1 MTKKFLFGLMAI
13 AGLFATSCQ
22 EKIAPV
28 VNEGDIATVSFQV
41 STPEIATR
49 AYSDGTTADVLQ
61 YAVYEVKGETETIL
75 TGYPKTTEINITT
88 SVSLQLAVG
97 STYSVVFW
105 AAATEKVPYTVDFV
119 NQNVT
124 VDYESAL
131 SNDETRDAFYSYQKF
146 TVTGAKTE
154 KVELKRPFAQLNIGT
169 NDFQAAADAGLV
181 PETSSVTVK
190 NVFSTLNLATGVASG
205 EVAATFGANAIP
217 AGEKFPVTG
226 YDYLAMNYL
235 LVNTDK
241 EVVDVE
247 FTYTTADNDARTRTV
262 GSVPVQRNYRTNIY
276 GRILTTTVDVEVEIK
291 PGFDG
296 EDYPV
301 EVWDGETLTEPEY
314 DSETATYTV
323 SHASELAYLA
333 ALVNGTIT
341 KTRAAASVEEYN
353 IVLSEDIDLAGEEW
367 TPIGFNPKDVAGD
380 ETYFTGTFDGNGKT
394 IHNLKISGVD
404 KGGLGLFGA
413 VYNATIKNVT
423 INNVDVKAV
432 ESETDPSDLSGAT
445 GNAAYIAGGHTGAV
459 VGYDA
464 KTGKVSFE
472 NVHVTGLIKIEG
484 ETRNAQGQR
493 VGGIVGGRGSSEYTF
508 KNVSVIGDEGSYI
521 KGYCSTAGVIGQN
534 QGVATFENVT
544 TYIDVY
550 AVTFGAGGIAG
561 IARQGSVFTNC
572 SSAGD
577 IYLNAYEVQ
586 PTSYSANYPYRVGG
600 IAGCWSDSATG
611 VLTLVNC
618 SYTGTLNSLD
628 KEGNTPE
635 SFDYLGYVGRG
646 YALKNCK
653 GSTVTIDGVS
663 FVQAENLDYGVYTID
678 GVYAVNATTLRWMD
692 KKIAA
697 GETFEGKTF
706 KMIENVDLK
715 NKQWSPI
722 GGKNSFSGI
731 FDGNGKT
738 ISNLK
743 YYFDGDEYFVGLF
756 GCVDNATVKNL
767 TITNVDIKLTGDE
780 TWGHIGAVAGWA
792 EGTSSFENITVNG
805 DVMIEGEMTQNG
817 SQRIGGVVGGNQGGN
832 LTFSNVNVNASA
844 GSYVKGYMQVGGL
857 AGQLQGKASF
867 VDCSSNIDVYAQ
879 QAFAGGI
886 IGLAAG
892 ENPLTNCHTTGNW
905 SVVAGRA
912 GNVNDIQRVGGIAGG
927 WADNLTTPLVL
938 TGCTYEGTLSAKDA
952 AGVEPTTYDY
962 DGFVGRGYTVNDRNG
977 SVVIINGKEYVQV
990 SPGNYEIR

>member
-22 EKIAPV
+22 KEISPV
-28 VNEGDIATVSFQV
+28 VNEGDLAMVSFEV
-41 STPEIATR
+41 STPQIATR
-49 AYSDGTTADVLQ
+49 AYSDGTTANVLQ
-61 YAVYEVKGETETIL
+61 YAVYEVKGEDETIL
-75 TGYPKTTEINITT
+75 TGYPKTTEINLTT

-105 AAATEKVPYTVDFV
+105 AAATEKVPYTVDFAT
-119 NQNVT
+119 QNVT
-124 VDYESAL
+124 VDYDSAL

-146 TVTGAKTE
+146 TVTGTKKE

-181 PETSSVTVK
+181 PVTSSVTVK
-190 NVFSTLNLATGVASG
+190 NVFSTLNLATGVASN
-205 EVAATFGANAIP
+205 EVEATFGANAIP

-235 LVNTDK
+235 LMNTDK

-247 FTYTTADNDARTRTV
+247 FTYTTEGNDARTRTV
-262 GSVPVQRNYRTNIY
+262 GSVPVQRNHRTNIY

-314 DSETATYTV
+314 DEETATYSV
-323 SHASELAYLA
+323 SRASELAYLA
-333 ALVNGTIT
+333 ALVNGTVT

-353 IVLSEDIDLAGEEW
+353 IVLSDNIDLAGEEW
-367 TPIGFNPKDVAGD
+367 TPIGFNSNEVAGN

-394 IHNLKISGVD
+394 IHNLKITGTD
-404 KGGLGLFGA
+404 KGGLGLFGT

-423 INNVDVKAV
+423 INNVDIKAV
-432 ESETDPSDLSGAT
+432 ESETDPSDISGAT
-445 GNAAYIAGGHTGAV
+445 GNSSYIAGGHTGAV

-464 KTGKVSFE
+464 KAGKVSFE
-472 NVHVTGLIKIEG
+472 NVHVTGLIKIEA

-493 VGGIVGGRGSSEYTF
+493 VGGIVGGRGSSEYSF

-534 QGVATFENVT
+534 QASSTFEDVT
-544 TYIDVY
+544 TDIDIY

-572 SSAGD
+572 SSASD
-577 IYLNAYEVQ
+577 IYLNAYDVQ

-611 VLTLVNC
+611 ELTLVNC
-618 SYTGTLNSLD
+618 SYTGTLNSVD
-628 KEGNTPE
+628 KEGNSPDA
-635 SFDYLGYVGRG
+635 FDYLGYVGRG

-653 GSTVTIDGVS
+653 GSKVTIDGVS
-663 FVQAENLDYGVYTID
+663 FVQAENLEYGIYTID
-678 GVYAVNATTLRWMD
+678 GEYAVNATTLKWMD
-692 KKIAA
+692 KKITA
-697 GETFEGKTF
+697 GETFTGMTF
-706 KMIENVDLK
+706 KMIENIDLK
-715 NKQWSPI
+715 NNQWSPI
-722 GGKNSFSGI
+722 GGKNTFEGV

-743 YYFDGDEYFVGLF
+743 YYFDGEEYFAGLF
-756 GCVDNATVKNL
+756 GCVNNATVKNL
-767 TITNVDIKLTGDE
+767 TVTNVDIKLTGNG
-780 TWGHIGAVAGWA
+780 TWGHIGAIAGWA

-805 DVMIEGEMTQNG
+805 DVKIEGEMTQNG

-832 LTFSNVNVNASA
+832 LTFNNVNVVASA

-857 AGQLQGKASF
+857 AGQLLVKASF
-867 VDCSSNIDVYAQ
+867 ANCTSNIDVYAQ

-886 IGLAAG
+886 IGLAATD
-892 ENPLTNCHTTGNW
+892 NTFTNCQTSGNMN
-905 SVVAGRA
+905 VLAGRA
-912 GNVNDIQRVGGIAGG
+912 GNANDIQRIGGIAGG
-927 WADNLTTPLVL
+927 WADNVTVPLVL
-938 TGCTYEGTLSAKDA
+938 TGCSYTGTLSAQDA
-952 AGVEPTTYDY
+952 NGAEPVVFDY
-962 DGFVGRGYTVNDRNG
+962 DGYVGRGYTLNG
-977 SVVIINGKEYVQV
+977 CDGSKVIIDGKEYVQV